1 MASDAQPSNIDIVLA
16 GWRDALRA
24 IKQMMLV
31 VGAAFLLTV
40 IAQAAY
46 RLSRGHSF
54 PTDFAM
60 FLLLSIAQTLVLTP
74 LAVAVHRYVLLD
86 ELTQHY
92 ALNRADQ
99 RFRRYFGLAI
109 AIRALWLSN
118 ALWFIL
124 PHYIFGGPLL
134 ASRWSAP
141 GVEGREWI
149 MFVSFAGAMATTF
162 ITLCVILDVVIL
174 FPAIAIDAPGVG
186 WRNATDDSRG
196 HTYRIFSTLGPAVII
211 PLFPFA
217 IVELILGLQP
227 EGLGSWLTP
236 HPAIQVIGVVLRAA
250 ELVLMVSVFAAVAS
264 RLYMALGRRIRGVAP
279 VD

>member
-1 MASDAQPSNIDIVLA
+1 
-16 GWRDALRA
+16 
-24 IKQMMLV
+24 
-31 VGAAFLLTV
+31 
-40 IAQAAY
+40 
-46 RLSRGHSF
+46 
-54 PTDFAM
+54 
-60 FLLLSIAQTLVLTP
+60 
-74 LAVAVHRYVLLD
+74 LLD
-86 ELTQHY
+86 EVTQHY
-92 ALNRADQ
+92 AINRADQ
-99 RFRRYFGLAI
+99 RFRRYFGLAV
-109 AIRALWLSN
+109 AIQALWLSN

-217 IVELILGLQP
+217 IVELILGLEP

-279 VD
+279 VA